1 MPSLLCCSAAL
12 LARFK
17 ASIRTAADR
26 AGYGLHR
33 HEPLIFRRLSRVA
46 LHEICHMFGLGH
58 CIFFKCLMNGTAC
71 LQENELRPP
80 HLCPICLHK
89 LQLCIGFDLV
99 VRFQELR
106 QPNPH
111 FVFVR
116 CDSIRAVPFALLVP
130 AVCAFV

>member
-106 QPNPH
+106 QPNRTCLRTLR
-111 FVFVR
+111 F
-116 CDSIRAVPFALLVP
+116 DRAVPFALLAP

>member
-1 MPSLLCCSAAL
+1 
-12 LARFK
+12 
-17 ASIRTAADR
+17 
-26 AGYGLHR
+26 
-33 HEPLIFRRLSRVA
+33 VA